1 MTAPAVSQPKREGSS
16 SSTAERFRLT
26 GRSLPLDPR
35 FHAWRRDLADVALAG
50 QIIASHYARPLVR
63 GCGSRPTFV
72 MPAPNEDG
80 APVSELLPGEEFA
93 VLEYSGG
100 WAWGFCRPDHLV
112 GYVEAIELIDPTEA
126 THIVC
131 EKSAPVSSD
140 DRVTSPVL
148 ASFPMGSRLHGEE
161 QGACLATEYGCVPLS
176 YLRRIDEHDSDPVV
190 VAERLI
196 GVPYLEGGRT
206 HHGIDDSGLV
216 QLSLMLCG
224 IAAPRDLDQ
233 QRQLGGPLAE
243 GRKPARGDL
252 IVFDSGAAL
261 MIDDQ
266 MLIHASRAAGRVVVE
281 PLTVVAAQTPICER
295 RRIDS

>member
-1 MTAPAVSQPKREGSS
+1 MTAPAGSQPGREGSS

-26 GRSLPLDPR
+26 GRHLPLDPR

-50 QIIASHYARPLVR
+50 QVIAPHYARPLVR

-72 MPAPNEDG
+72 WPAPNEDSE
-80 APVSELLPGEEFA
+80 PVSELLPGEEFA

-100 WAWGFCRPDHLV
+100 RAWGLCRPNHLV
-112 GYVEAIELIDPTEA
+112 GYVDAIELIAPIA
-126 THIVC
+126 PTHIVC

-148 ASFPMGSRLHGEE
+148 ASFPMGARLHGEE

-176 YLRRIDEHDSDPVV
+176 HLRRIDEHDADPVV

-196 GVPYLEGGRT
+196 GAPYQAGGRT

-216 QLSLMLCG
+216 QLSLTLCG
-224 IAAPRDLDQ
+224 ISASHDLDQ
-233 QRQLGGPLAE
+233 QRQLGTPLAE
-243 GRKPARGDL
+243 GRKPGRGDL
-252 IVFDSGAAL
+252 IVFDSDAAL

-266 MLIHASRAAGRVVVE
+266 MLIHASRTEGRVVVE
-281 PLTVVAAQTPICER
+281 PLTVVAARTLVRER
-295 RRIDS
+295 RRLDF